1 VDNPF
6 RWCDN
11 LSNNDQNVLTFMSKA
26 FANMVVQMAFDNK
39 VMSASNSVVFKKKL
53 PIAGTAGRRFA
64 AK

>member
-1 VDNPF
+1 
-6 RWCDN
+6 
-11 LSNNDQNVLTFMSKA
+11 MSKA